1 MIVNVRFIAGDKHSF
16 SNWSKGTTVLI
27 AKQEIKEL
35 KSLEKIEQIKLIFSG
50 RILQDH
56 QTLEDVGITDN
67 CTFHCVIRDISQ
79 VQTPAPPNTS
89 TLPTQNTPEI
99 EQPPTQINI
108 NNTTTLQNL
117 FGHNLDLSGTI
128 VNLSNQDLDIS
139 GDNLNVELGSIQQ
152 FIQTLQQFRDN
163 SGNIENIGNIQ
174 DLSSNIQQFTFT
186 FPITTYTTTEDGV
199 APGEEPVED
208 GPVEEETTGLG
219 TTGLANLINNLL
231 QGNDLSGGGVLNL
244 FQNAQNQIQTQ
255 IQTQIHTQLQSVEEQ
270 SQYITTENINSL
282 VAMGFPDNYQLRIA
296 LQIAEGNLDVAV
308 EYLLQNV

>member
-16 SNWSKGTTVLI
+16 TNWSNGTTVLI

-35 KSLEKIEQIKLIFSG
+35 KSLEKVEQIKLIFSG

-79 VQTPAPPNTS
+79 VQTTSPPNTS

-99 EQPPTQINI
+99 EQLPTQINI

-186 FPITTYTTTEDGV
+186 FPITTYTTTEEGV
-199 APGEEPVED
+199 EISEDPVED
-208 GPVEEETTGLG
+208 PVQETTGLG

-244 FQNAQNQIQTQ
+244 FQNAQTQIQTQ
-255 IQTQIHTQLQSVEEQ
+255 IQTQLQSVEEQ

-282 VAMGFPDNYQLRIA
+282 VAMGFSDNYQLRIA
-296 LQIAEGNLDVAV
+296 LQIAEGNLDIAV

>member
-1 MIVNVRFIAGDKHSF
+1 MSLILKKLILMIVNVRFIAGDKHSF
-16 SNWSKGTTVLI
+16 TNWSNRTTVLI

-79 VQTPAPPNTS
+79 VQTPAPANTS

-99 EQPPTQINI
+99 EHPPTLINV
-108 NNTTTLQNL
+108 NNTATLQNL
-117 FGHNLDLSGTI
+117 FGHNLDLSGT
-128 VNLSNQDLDIS
+128 VVDLSNQQLDIS

-186 FPITTYTTTEDGV
+186 FPITTYTTTEDGI
-199 APGEEPVED
+199 ATGEEPVE
-208 GPVEEETTGLG
+208 VQEGLK
-219 TTGLANLINNLL
+219 I
-231 QGNDLSGGGVLNL
+231 
-244 FQNAQNQIQTQ
+244 
-255 IQTQIHTQLQSVEEQ
+255 
-270 SQYITTENINSL
+270 
-282 VAMGFPDNYQLRIA
+282 
-296 LQIAEGNLDVAV
+296 
-308 EYLLQNV
+308 